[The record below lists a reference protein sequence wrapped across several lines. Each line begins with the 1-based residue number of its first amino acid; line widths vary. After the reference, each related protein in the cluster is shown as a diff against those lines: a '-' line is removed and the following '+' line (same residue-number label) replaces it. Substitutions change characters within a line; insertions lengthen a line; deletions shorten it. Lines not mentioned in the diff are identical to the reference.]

1 MRRILVMLLLTTF
14 YSLLSAREYQDSI
27 KRKSSFSGTVSVNS
41 NGISSIPAFSLGEPA
56 VIATASVGGRFSW
69 DPVLAYGLDIRPWF
83 IDNWLHY
90 KIVDREKLKIRTGVN
105 FSMYFSDLR
114 LPDKEVLQS
123 ERYWAFEV
131 AGFWYFSP
139 TNNISLMYWSDN
151 GKEPG
156 TISGHFVSL
165 AWEKVAMRISDQLSA
180 GIFVQLF
187 YIGYDGNNDG
197 FFVSPRLSAS
207 LERLPVSLYFQAT
220 QAIESNI
227 EPWPGFKWNV
237 GLMYSF

>member
-1 MRRILVMLLLTTF
+1 MLRTFAIFILITI
-14 YSLLSAREYQDSI
+14 SSSLSALEYQDTL
-27 KRKSSFSGTVSVNS
+27 KRKTNFSGTVSINS

-56 VIATASVGGRFSW
+56 IIATASIGGRFSW
-69 DPVLAYGLDIRPWF
+69 DPILAYGLDVRPWF

-90 KIVDREKLKIRTGVN
+90 KIVDRTKFKLRTGVN
-105 FSMYFSDLR
+105 FSMYFSDLK
-114 LPDKEVLQS
+114 LPDEEILQG
-123 ERYWAFEV
+123 ERYWAFEI

-139 TNNISLMYWSDN
+139 SNNLSLMYWSDN
-151 GKEPG
+151 GKDPG
-156 TISGHFVSL
+156 TISGHFISL
-165 AWEKVAMRISDQLSA
+165 AWDKTALRITDQLSA
-180 GIFVQLF
+180 AVFIQLF

-207 LERLPVSLYFQAT
+207 LENLPLSLYFQAT

-227 EPWPGFKWNV
+227 EPYPGFKWNV